1 LISAKEKPGNIH
13 PNYPPRHNNRSV
25 IFQLSSSPDHFFINP
40 NHPIDMVYR
49 LFLVLLMSPFA
60 LRAQPGIQFL
70 ETDSPQVFGPGIIS
84 DGFSNR
90 DMAISPDGMDLYY
103 TIQWGFGSYSVIL
116 HSHKEGEQW
125 SKPETAWFSGRFND
139 LEPAFSP
146 DGNKFYFT
154 SNRPW
159 DKSDSSKKDYD
170 IWVIEKKG
178 TRWGDPLPLDTLIN
192 TPNDEFYPSVAKNGN
207 LYFTRD
213 NEGSK
218 DDIFISRFVNGKYTR
233 PVALPETVNSKG
245 YDFNAFVDP
254 DERFLIFSSYK
265 RSDDLGGGD
274 LYYCLNDNGSWKPA
288 VHFGKEINSAS
299 LDYSPFV
306 TADKRY
312 FFFTSKK
319 QLVKF
324 PFAQQKTS
332 VQIREILGSYGN
344 GNDDIYIVRFGRI
357 EAMMK

>member
-1 LISAKEKPGNIH
+1 
-13 PNYPPRHNNRSV
+13 
-25 IFQLSSSPDHFFINP
+25 
-40 NHPIDMVYR
+40 
-49 LFLVLLMSPFA
+49 
-60 LRAQPGIQFL
+60 
-70 ETDSPQVFGPGIIS
+70 
-84 DGFSNR
+84 
-90 DMAISPDGMDLYY
+90 MAVSPDGRDLFY
-103 TIQWGFGSYSVIL
+103 TLQWGFGSYSVIL
-116 HSHKEGEQW
+116 HSHKDGGQW

-146 DGNKFYFT
+146 DGSKFYFT

-159 DKSDSSKKDYD
+159 DNSDSSKKDYD
-170 IWVIEKKG
+170 IWMIEKKG
-178 TRWGDPLPLDTLIN
+178 TGWGDPAPMDTLIN
-192 TPNDEFYPSVAKNGN
+192 SANDEFYPSVAKNGN

-213 NEGSK
+213 NDAQK
-218 DDIFISRFVNGKYTR
+218 DDIFISRFVNGKYSK

-265 RSDDLGGGD
+265 RTDDLGGGD

-288 VHFGKEINSAS
+288 KHFGKEINSSS

-306 TADKRY
+306 TADKRF

-324 PFAQQKTS
+324 PFPQQKS
-332 VQIREILGSYGN
+332 SSEIREILSSFGN
-344 GNDDIYIVRFGRI
+344 GNDDIYIVRFRAI